1 MTFPISITFAN
12 VDGFN
17 GFVTRV
23 VNAFGVYSKTGRI
36 RAEVRLDTKR
46 KQSAEYLHDAY
57 GLYLPKHF
65 GVQLDAVLYAIEWGS
80 KTGRLSQGAET
91 LLGNMSGYQF
101 SKLVVKLALTDATMQ
116 DVVDYLNGRKS
127 VTLPIMAA

>member
-12 VDGFN
+12 VAGFN
-17 GFVTRV
+17 GFVARV
-23 VNAFGVYSKTGRI
+23 VNAFGVYSNTGRI

-46 KQSAEYLHDAY
+46 KQSAEDLHDAY
-57 GLYLPKHF
+57 NVYLPKFF
-65 GVQLDAVLYAIEWGS
+65 GARLDAVLYAIEWGS
-80 KTGRLSQGAET
+80 KTGRFSQGAET

-127 VTLPIMAA
+127 VTLPIMEA

>member
-12 VDGFN
+12 VVGFN
-17 GFVTRV
+17 GFVARV
-23 VNAFGVYSKTGRI
+23 VNAFGIYSKTGRV

-46 KQSAEYLHDAY
+46 KQSAEDLHDAY

-80 KTGRLSQGAET
+80 KTGRLSRDAET
-91 LLGNMSGYQF
+91 LLDNMSGYQF
-101 SKLVVKLALTDATMQ
+101 SKLVVKLSLTDATMQ

-127 VTLPIMAA
+127 VTLPIAA